1 MTSRVPVTFTP
12 AGITVWV
19 ERGTTVLEAS
29 KHAGLIV
36 PAPCGGRGV
45 CGSCAVRVAAGELSD
60 SDDQELAA
68 LRRAPDGV
76 RMSCRARVEGPCE
89 IRPLT
94 AQPTIEQPLLDGASV
109 PLVAGVD
116 LGTTSVAA
124 LLVDPVSGREVA
136 RAAVPNRQQPFG
148 ADVLTRMS
156 AALAGSSAELQ
167 IAAEQSIVSALE
179 AAAALGQVQAS
190 GIQRLVI
197 AGNSA
202 MTALLLGADVAPLA
216 TSPFAA
222 PCGGGELPAKSLV
235 RAVLAPDASAIVLPP
250 IASFVGGDALAAA
263 LAAGL
268 LDADEPL
275 LLVDFGTNAEIVLA
289 GCGPL
294 IVASAAAGP
303 AFEGAGISCGGPAAP
318 GAVTRVAI
326 GSDGDVEL
334 VALGEEPPQW
344 FSGSGIVSA
353 LAALLRAGHVRGDG
367 LLVAEGLLQERFTLV
382 DGVVTVSLGNGDAC
396 LTVSQLDV
404 RSVQLAKAAVRAGI
418 SAVLQ
423 SAGIGACELSSVLV
437 AGAFG
442 SAMEAV
448 DLVDLG
454 VVPRETAGSIRS
466 VGNAA
471 LEGAAVVALEPE
483 LGAVAESLAAQAR
496 HVDLAGDSGFSA
508 ALMAATELSPYTI
521 DV

>member
-1 MTSRVPVTFTP
+1 
-12 AGITVWV
+12 
-19 ERGTTVLEAS
+19 
-29 KHAGLIV
+29 
-36 PAPCGGRGV
+36 
-45 CGSCAVRVAAGELSD
+45 
-60 SDDQELAA
+60 
-68 LRRAPDGV
+68 
-76 RMSCRARVEGPCE
+76 
-89 IRPLT
+89 
-94 AQPTIEQPLLDGASV
+94 
-109 PLVAGVD
+109 
-116 LGTTSVAA
+116 
-124 LLVDPVSGREVA
+124 
-136 RAAVPNRQQPFG
+136 
-148 ADVLTRMS
+148 MS